1 MSSCYC
7 FSVQAEASPCAL
19 PRIIAVVAL
28 HGHVPSRCHGERV
41 GPEQE
46 ELVVDLQL
54 DGLTQAEA
62 AAIAKRLTRVVSVTG
77 VLWSEKR
84 RLVAA

>member
-7 FSVQAEASPCAL
+7 FSVQAEASPGTL
-19 PRIIAVVAL
+19 PRIVEVVAL
-28 HGHVPSRCHGERV
+28 YGHVPSRLHGERT
-41 GPEQE
+41 GPGLE

-54 DGLTQAEA
+54 DGVTPAEA
-62 AAIAKRLTRVVSVTG
+62 AAIAKRLGRMVTVTS